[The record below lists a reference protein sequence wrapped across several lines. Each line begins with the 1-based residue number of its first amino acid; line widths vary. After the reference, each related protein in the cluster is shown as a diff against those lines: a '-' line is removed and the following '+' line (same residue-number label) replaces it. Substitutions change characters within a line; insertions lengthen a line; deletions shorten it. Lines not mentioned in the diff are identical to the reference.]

1 MEVGEGLICIIN
13 NVTPCTVPWMEVE
26 EDGSGHLH
34 RQCASSVEVGE
45 RFICIIHSV
54 SPSTL
59 VGDGDRAHLHHP
71 QCHSLWVEGLICIVH
86 SVSSSTKIGGGAN
99 LYHPP
104 CVSSS
109 LGGDRGSFT
118 ISITVYHP
126 QVEMGEGLIYII
138 HSVFPS
144 TI

>member
-71 QCHSLWVEGLICIVH
+71 QCHSLWVEGR
-86 SVSSSTKIGGGAN
+86 GAHLHRPQCVF
-99 LYHPP
+99 LYQ
-104 CVSSS
+104 
-109 LGGDRGSFT
+109 DRRRG
-118 ISITVYHP
+118 
-126 QVEMGEGLIYII
+126 
-138 HSVFPS
+138 
-144 TI
+144 